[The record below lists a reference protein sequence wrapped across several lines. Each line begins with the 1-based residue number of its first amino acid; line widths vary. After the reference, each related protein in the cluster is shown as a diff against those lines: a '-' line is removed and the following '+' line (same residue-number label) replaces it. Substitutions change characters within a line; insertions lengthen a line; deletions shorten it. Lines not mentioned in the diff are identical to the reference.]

1 MRPRKRV
8 KRWLVYVAVRSIAA
22 VLGVLPVRW
31 ALGIGAF
38 FGLAAYFIDRS
49 DRARAI
55 AQIASSLGIP
65 RPAARAVARRVFA
78 NVGRVAAEIA
88 ILPRLDLSTYVE
100 FPSSSLEA
108 VSSALSLGRGAMF
121 ISAHLGSWELLAQR
135 IAHEGF
141 DAATFA
147 KKSSNPWLGDWLVA
161 RRAIGRLET
170 INRGDRRAPRQ
181 MIAALKRGAI
191 LGALIDQDTRVDSV
205 HVPFFGTPAATPI
218 APAELAIRSKLPVL
232 VGFISRKPGGVG
244 HTISIERVELPAD
257 AREATALLTAKIEAA
272 IRRSP
277 SEWVWFH
284 ARWKTPPAD

>member
-1 MRPRKRV
+1 MRFV
-8 KRWLVYVAVRSIAA
+8 AA
-22 VLGVLPVRW
+22 VLGLLPVRV

-38 FGLAAYFIDRS
+38 FGSLAYLIDRS
-49 DRARAI
+49 DRR
-55 AQIASSLGIP
+55 
-65 RPAARAVARRVFA
+65 RAVAQISSSLALDVVAARVLARRAFA
-78 NVGRVAAEIA
+78 NIGRVAAEIA
-88 ILPRLDLSTYVE
+88 ILPRLDLMTYVE
-100 FPSSSLEA
+100 FPSASLEA
-108 VSSALSLGRGAMF
+108 VSSALSQGRGAMF

-135 IAHEGF
+135 IAHQGF

-205 HVPFFGTPAATPI
+205 HVPFFGKPAATPI
-218 APAELAIRSKLPVL
+218 APVELAIRSRLPVL

-244 HTISIERVELPAD
+244 HIISIEQVEMPAD
-257 AREATALLTAKIEAA
+257 AREGTALLTAKIEAA
-272 IRRSP
+272 IRQHP
-277 SEWVWFH
+277 EEWVWFH
-284 ARWKTPPAD
+284 ARWKTPPPSL